1 MADQRFCLRWN
12 NHQPN
17 LVNVM
22 TGLLNSEMFVDATI
36 AAEGRKIQVHKVVL
50 SACSSYFQML
60 FNETPCQHPIIIIKD
75 MSYNHLKTLIEF
87 MYYGEVNISQD
98 QLPIIL
104 KAAES
109 LQIKGLTEKTMFPF
123 ATTRHAETEYSL
135 LSPSAKRKKMHLMK
149 TSSDKSEHNS
159 SIEDIS
165 VTEQDN
171 MSTRS
176 QPTSQGQETS
186 KPISSVSKQS
196 STDNHTTIVH
206 HKPEVNK
213 RIRTLVRQPHIKIN
227 DNDMSTDTSM
237 VINET
242 NDESEPVIRV
252 LERQCSEPNPSST
265 NTLAVPKPTI
275 VKQISQ
281 PSELSPTARGFF
293 NDELPTSASQVN
305 TNDSYNGS
313 TRSDHCPLL
322 RSGPALGCSFCW
334 NTIDTRGRFLRRKT
348 KYHCP
353 ECNIN
358 LCLVPCFQEFH
369 EKQIQTKSTDVPTTD
384 HPRTQKVTDDTAV

>member
-1 MADQRFCLRWN
+1 
-12 NHQPN
+12 
-17 LVNVM
+17 
-22 TGLLNSEMFVDATI
+22 
-36 AAEGRKIQVHKVVL
+36 
-50 SACSSYFQML
+50 ML

-186 KPISSVSKQS
+186 KPISVSKQS

-227 DNDMSTDTSM
+227 DSDMSTDTSM
-237 VINET
+237 VKNET
-242 NDESEPVIRV
+242 SDESEPVIRV

-281 PSELSPTARGFF
+281 PSEPSSTARAFY
-293 NDELPTSASQVN
+293 NDELPTSVSQVN
-305 TNDSYNGS
+305 TSDSYNGS

-369 EKQIQTKSTDVPTTD
+369 EKQIQTKSTDIPTTD
-384 HPRTQKVTDDTAV
+384 QPRNQKVTEDTTV